1 MFKAREPFQGETQ
14 CPQVSDLRIFN
25 QLRKSE
31 TCGHCATHQRCWRA
45 SLLQKFS
52 AQLKIPI
59 LNSQSR
65 IPNPPIPNSQPTNLP
80 FMTATTIQRD
90 LSWLSFNY
98 RVLQEAKDANV
109 PLFERLKFLAIYSSN
124 LDEFFRVRV
133 AHHRNILRA
142 GKKHQQILDYDPK
155 ITLRDLLK
163 IVHKHQEEFSEILH
177 GVIIPELAEHNIRL
191 VRRLELND
199 DQKLFVENYF
209 RDYML
214 PFVQPVLLVKNKIRP
229 FLNNASLYLA
239 ILLKNK
245 GVAHSTPK
253 YAIVKIPSDHLPR
266 FIDLPSVAGKHDI
279 MLIDD
284 MVRHSVSWLFPGYEI
299 VDTYSIKLTRDAE
312 LYIDDEFSGDLV
324 EKIKNS
330 LSKRNV
336 GNQSRFVYDR
346 QMPEPFLDF
355 LVETFDIDRI
365 DLLPEGRYQNKSD
378 FFRFPDFGMSYL
390 KYPKLE
396 PLPYAPLENA
406 PNIFDEIAKK
416 DHLLYTPFQSYESVI
431 RFFEDAA
438 KDPHITDIKIV
449 LYRAAKKSRILNALM
464 DAVEAGKRV
473 SVFIEVKARFD
484 EEANIRWGEILEKS
498 GVEVHYSFP
507 GVKVHSKLALICR
520 NEGAQRRCYAFL
532 STGNFHE
539 DTARIYTD
547 FGLFTAH
554 EAINQEVAQVFR
566 YLETGSAPAARF
578 KHLLVGQFNLRN
590 TLVKHIQREIDAAKA
605 GQPASIIL
613 KMNSLQ
619 DGEMIEKLYEASRAG
634 VKIKLIIRGI
644 CCLMAG
650 VKGMSENIEAIS
662 IVDRFLEH
670 ARVFIFHNG
679 GKEEIYL
686 ASADWMERNLSYRV
700 ETAFPVYDPEIRNTI
715 RNTIRIQL
723 SDNVK
728 ARILDKHQS
737 NKYKHTDGA
746 AVRSQTALYD
756 FFKEK

>member
-1 MFKAREPFQGETQ
+1 
-14 CPQVSDLRIFN
+14 
-25 QLRKSE
+25 
-31 TCGHCATHQRCWRA
+31 
-45 SLLQKFS
+45 
-52 AQLKIPI
+52 
-59 LNSQSR
+59 
-65 IPNPPIPNSQPTNLP
+65 
-80 FMTATTIQRD
+80 MTATTIQRD

-142 GKKHQQILDYDPK
+142 GKKHQQVLDYDPK
-155 ITLRDLLK
+155 ATLKDILK
-163 IVHKHQEEFSEILH
+163 IVNKHQEEFSDILH
-177 GVIIPELAEHNIRL
+177 AVIIPELAEHNIRL

-199 DQKLFVENYF
+199 VQKQFVENYF
-209 RDYML
+209 QDYML
-214 PFVQPVLLVKNKIRP
+214 PFVQPVLLIKNKIRP

-253 YAIVKIPSDHLPR
+253 YAIVKMPSDHLPR
-266 FIDLPSVAGKHDI
+266 FIDLPSVQGKHDI
-279 MLIDD
+279 ILIDD

-336 GNQSRFVYDR
+336 GTQSRFIYDR
-346 QMPEPFLDF
+346 QMPEQFLDF
-355 LVETFDIDRI
+355 LVETFDLDRI
-365 DLLPEGRYQNKSD
+365 DLQPEGRYQNKSD
-378 FFRFPDFGMSYL
+378 FFKFPDFGMTYL
-390 KYPKLE
+390 KYPTLN
-396 PLPYAPLENA
+396 PLPYPILEQA
-406 PNIFDEIAKK
+406 DCIFDEIAKR
-416 DHLLYTPFQSYESVI
+416 DHLLYMPYQSYNSVVKL
-431 RFFEDAA
+431 FEAAA
-438 KDPHITDIKIV
+438 KDPQVTDIKIV

-464 DAVEAGKRV
+464 DAVEYGKRV

-507 GVKVHSKLALICR
+507 GVKVHAKLALICR
-520 NEGAQRRCYAFL
+520 NEGAQRKCYSFL

-539 DTARIYTD
+539 DTAKIYTD
-547 FGLFTAH
+547 FSLFTAH
-554 EAINQEVAQVFR
+554 EGISQEVAQVFR

-590 TLVKHIQREIDAAKA
+590 TLVKHIQREIEAAHA
-605 GQPASIIL
+605 GKPASIIL

-619 DGEMIEKLYEASRAG
+619 DSEMIQQLYEASRAG
-634 VKIKLIIRGI
+634 VKIKLIVRGI

-650 VKGMSENIEAIS
+650 VKGMSENIEVIS
-662 IVDRFLEH
+662 IIDRFLEH

-679 GKEEIYL
+679 GKEDIYL
-686 ASADWMERNLSYRV
+686 SSADWMERNLSYRV
-700 ETAFPVYDPEIRNTI
+700 ETAFPIYDPEVRNTI
-715 RNTIRIQL
+715 RDVIRIQL
-723 SDNVK
+723 SDTVK
-728 ARILDKHQS
+728 ARILDKQQT
-737 NKYKHTDGA
+737 NKYKPQDGNSI
-746 AVRSQTALYD
+746 RSQTALYE
-756 FFKEK
+756 FYKEKLAQNIENQIFTI